1 MSNAKQGPSR
11 HRSRRGTG
19 QAMVEF
25 ALVIPIFLV
34 VLAAIIY
41 FGFML
46 FSKMSVINAAR
57 EGARVAAMTA
67 DVTQI
72 QNVTSSRVSS
82 AAASGGLAPGLIG
95 VTTTCVPPSLRT
107 PPVSSC
113 TLTLHTASNPSG
125 AQQGDSVSVVV
136 TYPFTNPIPMHL
148 QLLGNV
154 IIDLPSSFTLSSTV
168 QMVLD
173 SVTSG

>member
-1 MSNAKQGPSR
+1 MSNPMRRQ
-11 HRSRRGTG
+11 SRRRSPRGAG

-72 QNVTSSRVSS
+72 QNATQSRVIS
-82 AAASGGLAPGLIG
+82 AAASGGLSTPT
-95 VTTTCVPPSLRT
+95 VTTTCVQTSSSTT
-107 PPVSSC
+107 PTPSC
-113 TLTLHTASNPSG
+113 TWTLHTASNPSG
-125 AQQGDSVSVVV
+125 AQQGDSVNVVV
-136 TYPFTNPIPMHL
+136 TYPFGNPFPMHL